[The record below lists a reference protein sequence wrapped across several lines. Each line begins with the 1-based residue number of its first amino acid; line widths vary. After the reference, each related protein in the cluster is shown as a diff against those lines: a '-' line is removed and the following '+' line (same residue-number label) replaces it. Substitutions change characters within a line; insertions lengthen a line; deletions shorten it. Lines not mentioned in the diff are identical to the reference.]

1 MLLSNGLYRCCTLTL
16 HLLHMCDALHLLHM
30 CDALHLLHL
39 CYALHLLHMCDALHL
54 FHMWDALH
62 LLHMCDALHSGSRVH
77 VYSKPMRMRWKG
89 SRPRLRATALSEPAA
104 AGGGGLGSEA
114 GALCGF
120 WGGQNSGKH
129 PMDNHCHKTVITVFI
144 MYSIVK
150 VVLMSGHVRQYLIE
164 QHAGQASN

>member
-1 MLLSNGLYRCCTLTL
+1 MIFMWRVYQQDIYLQQEMLLINGLYRCCTLTL
-16 HLLHMCDALHLLHM
+16 HLLHMC
-30 CDALHLLHL
+30 
-39 CYALHLLHMCDALHL
+39 Y
-54 FHMWDALH
+54 ALH
-62 LLHMCDALHSGSRVH
+62 LLHMCDALHSGSPVH
-77 VYSKPMRMRWKG
+77 GYSKPMRMRWKG

-144 MYSIVK
+144 MYIIVK
-150 VVLMSGHVRQYLIE
+150 VMLMSGHVRQYFIE
-164 QHAGQASN
+164 QHAGQASNWQHSHEACLQYVHH